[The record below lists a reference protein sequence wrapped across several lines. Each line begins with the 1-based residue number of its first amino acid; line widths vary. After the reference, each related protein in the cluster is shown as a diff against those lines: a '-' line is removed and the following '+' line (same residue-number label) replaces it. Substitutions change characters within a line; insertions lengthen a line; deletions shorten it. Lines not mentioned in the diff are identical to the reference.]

1 MLLKNAL
8 QFTFTEQL
16 LFFHFL
22 KSLKP
27 RIKKSSL
34 IYIYLREIILPSFIY
49 TIFDISRYD
58 TYREH

>member
-1 MLLKNAL
+1 MPYNLHL
-8 QFTFTEQL
+8 QGNRF
-16 LFFHFL
+16 
-22 KSLKP
+22 SSISWKP
-27 RIKKSSL
+27 RIEKSSAFL